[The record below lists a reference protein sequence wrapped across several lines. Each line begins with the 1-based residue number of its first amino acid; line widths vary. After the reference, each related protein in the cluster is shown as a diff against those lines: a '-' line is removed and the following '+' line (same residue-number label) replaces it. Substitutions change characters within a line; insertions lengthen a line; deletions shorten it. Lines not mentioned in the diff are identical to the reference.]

1 MAENAELLSEPTA
14 GVKHDS
20 GKLRMD
26 LVPPEAI
33 KAMADVLTSGA
44 AKYGDRNWEKGLA
57 YSRAYAATQRHLVD
71 WWSGVD
77 VDHESGKSPLVHAI
91 TELAFLVTFEARG
104 MDAWD
109 DRPKQRT
116 NVGGRWNG

>member
-1 MAENAELLSEPTA
+1 MAENAARLNEPTA

-26 LVPPEAI
+26 LIPPEAI
-33 KAMADVLTSGA
+33 KALAMVLATGA

-57 YSRAYAATQRHLVD
+57 YSRVYAATQRHLVD

-77 VDHESGKSPLVHAI
+77 VDRESGKSHLVLALC
-91 TELAFLVTFEARG
+91 ELAFLVAFEARG
-104 MDAWD
+104 MAAWD
-109 DRPKQRT
+109 DRPS
-116 NVGGRWNG
+116 VIIGGPK

>member
-44 AKYGDRNWEKGLA
+44 AKYGDRNWEKGWPIPGPTPP
-57 YSRAYAATQRHLVD
+57 RRGT
-71 WWSGVD
+71 WSIGGPAWT
-77 VDHESGKSPLVHAI
+77 SITNPGNRLWSTPSPNWR
-91 TELAFLVTFEARG
+91 F
-104 MDAWD
+104 W
-109 DRPKQRT
+109 
-116 NVGGRWNG
+116 